1 MAGAA
6 QNMEI
11 ASTKVILPRRPANLL
26 RRQRLID
33 FLLAQADKRLVL
45 LSAPAGYGK
54 TSLLLDYAEATAVPV
69 AWFSADEDDRDLRS
83 FAEYLLAAVRHAF
96 PLAGRTTD
104 ALLQATR
111 GAPDPLVLA
120 ERLAADLRAL
130 PDAVSLVIDDYHLVD
145 QSADVG
151 RFLAALLTRLP
162 PGVRLVLVGRTI
174 PSLTPET
181 LSLLAAQGLVAGIGP
196 AELRFSANEVRDLF
210 EQCFNL
216 HLPEAEIERLAQE
229 TEGWIAGI
237 RLTTHTLWQ
246 GLLRD
251 VLAARGKE
259 NLYTYLANQVLEQ
272 QTTDIQDFLLGS
284 CILNEME
291 AEVCDALL
299 DRADSADTLRL
310 LENRSLFVVRTEA
323 GETPR
328 WRYHPLFSS
337 FLQHRLAA
345 DPDRQAAL
353 HRRAGEVFSARG
365 QLDQAVRHYLAASLP
380 TAAAGMIEANARQV
394 YEAGHFLILAGW
406 LDALPGEV
414 LGQRPQLLRLRGKIL
429 VDQGKA
435 QEALG
440 WLNQA
445 RLGFAAAGDAAG
457 TDRAQ
462 VEEAEAQRML
472 NHLPEAAALTREVLT
487 HADKAADPTVAAR
500 AYRNLGITLC
510 QMGESGEGIGALR
523 QALSAYADLG
533 DVFSA
538 GLTHHDL
545 GVALRRAGDLAAS
558 DYHFQQALSRF
569 DQAGDQSRAANSLNS
584 LGVGLHLQGKYEE
597 ALQVYARAQDM
608 AQQAGLMRT
617 LAAVIMGRGDVYR
630 DQGRFSEAAAAYEE
644 ARLVV
649 EQLEAPGQVLNL
661 LISQGNLYRL
671 RNDTLRAA
679 ALLRRAYEESRERN
693 AEFEKAQAAL
703 SLGIVHC
710 EQGNL
715 GTARDYF
722 EEARAVYL
730 RMGTRHELARVYL
743 YQARL
748 ASLEG
753 RQSTVLS
760 LLTELFRA
768 TLELGTHAF
777 LAPDARRLLPMLR
790 YAQTKHIGGEALA
803 ALVKRAEAALPGGQ
817 GAETK
822 VNFPGALPQ
831 PIRVYALGQPRVY
844 RGEAALTAD
853 EWRAG
858 KVRELLF
865 YLLCKGECRRED
877 IGLALWPDATS
888 AQVVDVFHVTV
899 HRLRRALGAPEWV
912 LFRGDVYLLNR
923 QLPFWYDVQDFQS
936 QLQAARDLMSS
947 SPAEALLRYGG
958 AVELYQGEFLGDE
971 VPEWALPF
979 QRRLAEQY
987 EDSLRILARLNMD
1000 QGRLDEGIAC
1010 YQRLLER
1017 DFFREDVH
1025 REVMGAYAAG
1035 GQPERA
1041 QDHYRRL
1048 QRHLR
1053 QELDVDPEPAT
1064 QQLYRKIRTAPPPAP
1079 DAARPREFT
1088 SRPGPSD

>member
-1 MAGAA
+1 
-6 QNMEI
+6 MEI
-11 ASTKVILPRRPANLL
+11 ASTKVILPRRPATLL

-54 TSLLLDYAEATAVPV
+54 TSLLLDYAEATAAPV

-83 FAEYLLAAVRHAF
+83 FGEYLLSAIRHAF

-104 ALLQATR
+104 ALLQSTR
-111 GAPDPLVLA
+111 GAPDPMVLA

-130 PDAVSLVIDDYHLVD
+130 PDAVNLVIDDYHLVD

-196 AELRFSANEVRDLF
+196 AELRFSVDEVRELF

-216 HLPEAEIERLAQE
+216 HLPETEIQRLAAE

-251 VLAARGKE
+251 VLASRGKE

-272 QTTDIQDFLLGS
+272 QTDDIQSFLLS
-284 CILNEME
+284 TCVLQEME
-291 AEVCDALL
+291 AAVCDALL
-299 DRADSADTLRL
+299 DRTDSADTLRL

-323 GETPR
+323 GEAPR
-328 WRYHPLFSS
+328 WRYHPLFAS

-345 DPDRQAAL
+345 DPAKEAEL
-353 HRRAGEVFSARG
+353 HGRAGDVFSSRG
-365 QLDQAVRHYLAASLP
+365 QLDPAVRHYLAASQP
-380 TAAAGMIEANARQV
+380 EAAARMIERNARQV
-394 YEAGHFLILAGW
+394 YEAGHFLTLSGW
-406 LDALPGEV
+406 LDSLPAEV
-414 LGQRPQLLRLRGKIL
+414 LEQRPHLLRLRGKIL

-445 RLGFAAAGDAAG
+445 RRGFAGAGDRDGSA
-457 TDRAQ
+457 RAQ

-472 NHLPEAAALTREVLT
+472 NRLPESAALTRDVLERE
-487 HADKAADPTVAAR
+487 DKAVDPTVVAK

-523 QALSAYADLG
+523 QALAGHSELG
-533 DVFSA
+533 DIFSV

-558 DYHFQQALSRF
+558 EYHFQQALVRF
-569 DQAGDQSRAANSLNS
+569 DQAGDQSRAANTLNS
-584 LGVGLHLQGKYEE
+584 LGFGLHLQGKYEE
-597 ALQVYARAQDM
+597 ALQVYVRAQEK

-630 DQGRFSEAAAAYEE
+630 DQGRFGEAASAYDE
-644 ARLVV
+644 ARQVV
-649 EQLEAPGQVLNL
+649 EQLEAFGQVLNL
-661 LISQGNLYRL
+661 LIAQGNLYRL
-671 RNDTLRAA
+671 RNDMLRAA
-679 ALLRRAYEESRERN
+679 ALLRRAYEEARERN

-722 EEARAVYL
+722 EEARAVYA

-753 RQSTVLS
+753 KQSTVLS

-777 LAPDARRLLPMLR
+777 LTPDARRLLPMLR
-790 YAQTKHIGGEALA
+790 YAQSKKVGGEALT
-803 ALVKRAEAALPGGQ
+803 ALIKRAEAAQPGGQ
-817 GAETK
+817 GAEAK
-822 VNFPGALPQ
+822 VSFPGALPQ
-831 PIRVYALGQPRVY
+831 SIRVYALGQPRVY

-865 YLLCKGECRRED
+865 YLLFKGECRRED
-877 IGLALWPDATS
+877 IGLALWPDATT

-912 LFRGDVYLLNR
+912 LFRGDAYLLNR
-923 QLPFWYDVQDFQS
+923 QLPFWYDVQEFQT
-936 QLQAARDLMSS
+936 QLQAARDLAAT
-947 SPAEALLRYGG
+947 SPAEALLRYSG

-979 QRRLAEQY
+979 QRRLAEQF
-987 EDSLRILARLNMD
+987 EDALRVLANMNMD
-1000 QGRLDEGIAC
+1000 QGRLEEGIAC

-1025 REVMGAYAAG
+1025 REVMAAYAAS

-1041 QDHYRRL
+1041 QDHYRRF

-1064 QQLYRKIRTAPPPAP
+1064 QELYQRVRAGQS
-1079 DAARPREFT
+1079 AARPTVR
-1088 SRPGPSD
+1088 SRDISSHN